1 MCEAKTIPTPKTAP
15 LPVCVGVFLGSVPF
29 LEGCLRLANPSLS
42 LFGVGLLRALC
53 SGMALGALLWLIST
67 CFSPKIGRWVS
78 TAGFTLVGILF
89 FAQICCLDF
98 FGTYYQLGFL
108 LRMSG
113 QVAGNF
119 LSSAV
124 GVILRHLLLL
134 PVVLAPAIVCAIW
147 GDRLLVPAWKG
158 VHRRRKHRLLFLAA
172 GFVLLQLLALLLCH
186 VGDDQ
191 RYFTTD
197 YSANSAIPR
206 VGLVNT
212 LRLEAEYTLFGQP
225 VEITA
230 AEPATSVPEEESPSP
245 SPDPVPEEAEPDAV
259 PEESAAQE
267 EPVEYGYN
275 VTDLDLAA
283 LAESE
288 TDTTLKAMDA
298 YFASIPAT
306 QQNEYT
312 GLFEGKN
319 LIILTAESFCP
330 YVIDE
335 ERTPALYR
343 LVNEGFHFTN
353 YYQPDWSQST
363 TGGEFAVMT
372 GLIPNWIG
380 SSTAFA
386 ASAKNAMPYGLGWVF
401 NGLGYHTTAYHNNGY
416 SYYHRSETHPNL
428 GYDYYGYGN
437 GLELPSQELWPSS
450 DLEMI
455 QATVDDYISEY
466 QTTCTPFHLY
476 YMTVSGH
483 CEYNFGNAMSKK
495 NQAVVEG
502 LDYGTPVL
510 AYLAC
515 QMELEYAMEYLL
527 DALEQSGI
535 AEDTVIVLSADH
547 YPYALT
553 ENYGND
559 YYQELSGKDDNAN
572 LTSRYE
578 NALILWCGDMEE
590 PVEVDTPC
598 SSLDI
603 VPTLLNLFGVE
614 YDSRLLSGKDIF
626 APDAEAGTVDAGM
639 KIVLFTDQGFG
650 NSWITAAG
658 TYEAYTKTF
667 TPNEGVTVSEDYV
680 AQVSQ
685 LVTERVRY
693 ARYIVEQ
700 DYYRYLWG

>member
-1 MCEAKTIPTPKTAP
+1 
-15 LPVCVGVFLGSVPF
+15 
-29 LEGCLRLANPSLS
+29 
-42 LFGVGLLRALC
+42 
-53 SGMALGALLWLIST
+53 
-67 CFSPKIGRWVS
+67 
-78 TAGFTLVGILF
+78 
-89 FAQICCLDF
+89 
-98 FGTYYQLGFL
+98 
-108 LRMSG
+108 
-113 QVAGNF
+113 
-119 LSSAV
+119 
-124 GVILRHLLLL
+124 
-134 PVVLAPAIVCAIW
+134 
-147 GDRLLVPAWKG
+147 
-158 VHRRRKHRLLFLAA
+158 
-172 GFVLLQLLALLLCH
+172 
-186 VGDDQ
+186 
-191 RYFTTD
+191 
-197 YSANSAIPR
+197 
-206 VGLVNT
+206 
-212 LRLEAEYTLFGQP
+212 
-225 VEITA
+225 
-230 AEPATSVPEEESPSP
+230 
-245 SPDPVPEEAEPDAV
+245 
-259 PEESAAQE
+259 
-267 EPVEYGYN
+267 
-275 VTDLDLAA
+275 
-283 LAESE
+283 
-288 TDTTLKAMDA
+288 
-298 YFASIPAT
+298 
-306 QQNEYT
+306 
-312 GLFEGKN
+312 
-319 LIILTAESFCP
+319 
-330 YVIDE
+330 
-335 ERTPALYR
+335 
-343 LVNEGFHFTN
+343 
-353 YYQPDWSQST
+353 
-363 TGGEFAVMT
+363 
-372 GLIPNWIG
+372 
-380 SSTAFA
+380 
-386 ASAKNAMPYGLGWVF
+386 MPYGLGWVF
-401 NGLGYHTTAYHNNGY
+401 NSLGYHTTAYHDNGY

-428 GYDYYGYGN
+428 GYEYYGYGN

-466 QTTCTPFHLY
+466 QTTGTPFHLY

-502 LDYGTPVL
+502 LDYDTPVL

-598 SSLDI
+598 SSVDI
-603 VPTLLNLFGVE
+603 VPTILNLFGVE

-667 TPNEGVTVSEDYV
+667 TPNEGVTVPDSYV
-680 AQVSQ
+680 EQVSQ

>member
-1 MCEAKTIPTPKTAP
+1 
-15 LPVCVGVFLGSVPF
+15 VGS
-29 LEGCLRLANPSLS
+29 
-42 LFGVGLLRALC
+42 
-53 SGMALGALLWLIST
+53 
-67 CFSPKIGRWVS
+67 
-78 TAGFTLVGILF
+78 
-89 FAQICCLDF
+89 
-98 FGTYYQLGFL
+98 
-108 LRMSG
+108 
-113 QVAGNF
+113 
-119 LSSAV
+119 
-124 GVILRHLLLL
+124 
-134 PVVLAPAIVCAIW
+134 
-147 GDRLLVPAWKG
+147 
-158 VHRRRKHRLLFLAA
+158 
-172 GFVLLQLLALLLCH
+172 
-186 VGDDQ
+186 DQ

-206 VGLVNT
+206 VGLINT
-212 LRLEAEYTLFGQP
+212 LRLEVQYSIFGQP
-225 VEITA
+225 TGMSTLESEAESLPSATPDEAISIGVDEVL
-230 AEPATSVPEEESPSP
+230 EPASSNV
-245 SPDPVPEEAEPDAV
+245 
-259 PEESAAQE
+259 
-267 EPVEYGYN
+267 EPVSYGYN
-275 VTDLDLAA
+275 ITDLDLAA

-288 TDTTLKAMDA
+288 TDTTLKAMNA
-298 YFASIPAT
+298 YFASVPAT

-319 LIILTAESFCP
+319 LIMLTAESFCP

-343 LVNEGFHFTN
+343 LANEGFHFTN

-386 ASAKNAMPYGLGWVF
+386 ASAKDSMPYGLGWVF
-401 NGLGYHTTAYHNNGY
+401 NGLGYRTAAYHNNGY

-428 GYDYYGYGN
+428 GYDYYGFGN

-455 QATVDDYISEY
+455 QATVDNYISDY
-466 QTTCTPFHLY
+466 QTTGNPFHLY

-483 CEYNFGNAMSKK
+483 CDYNFGNAMSKK

-502 LDYGTPVL
+502 MDYSTPVQ

-527 DALEQSGI
+527 DALEQAGI
-535 AEDTVIVLSADH
+535 AEDTVIALSADH

-553 ENYGND
+553 EDSSSD
-559 YYQELSGKDDNAN
+559 YYKELSGKDDNAN

-578 NALILWCGDMEE
+578 NTLILWCGDIEE

-598 SSLDI
+598 SSVDI

-626 APDAEAGTVDAGM
+626 APDVEPGTVDPGM
-639 KIVLFTDQGFG
+639 KIVLFADFGYG

-667 TPNEGVTVSEDYV
+667 TPNEGVAVPDTYV
-680 AQVSQ
+680 QQVSQ

-693 ARYIVEQ
+693 AKYIIEQ